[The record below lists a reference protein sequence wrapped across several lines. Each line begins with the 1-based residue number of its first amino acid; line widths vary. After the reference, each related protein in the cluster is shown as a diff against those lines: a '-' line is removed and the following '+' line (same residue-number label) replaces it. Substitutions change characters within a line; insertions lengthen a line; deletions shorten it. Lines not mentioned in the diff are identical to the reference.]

1 MVVITLL
8 NIVVVFMA
16 YLAREEKHR
25 YLLAWAFVL
34 LSCVLGIRYG
44 YGNDF
49 FPYLQIFNYSFNG
62 WDGNQEYGWY
72 VINCL
77 FHPFGFSSLIF
88 FLTCLES
95 FIIYKV
101 INEYVSSDWFWFAMF
116 IYVFNISNMLIGL
129 SMLRQELAMCIGL
142 YALKYVNDRKI
153 IPFLILCTVAS
164 SMHSIAYLLFP
175 LYLLPYANRLFSNK
189 WGVFVICLV
198 LYIVYTH
205 LGDIV
210 FGAVENMK
218 EDDLVYANSGYIAS
232 QELND
237 EKSVRKIH
245 FIRIFIYLFFYLR
258 SIKYLNDKQRV
269 YSNVVLLGYS
279 MVPFVVFI
287 RMIVRAS
294 WIYTI
299 AEIVAFPLIVKYEKN
314 LFLKTLLMIINMA
327 LVLFEF
333 FEVFYSDIYGAYFY
347 SYRTIFDIIV

>member
-8 NIVVVFMA
+8 NIIVVFMS
-16 YLAREEKHR
+16 YLARFEKHR

-34 LSCVLGIRYG
+34 LSLVLGIRYG

-49 FPYLQIFNYSFNG
+49 FSYLQVFNNSFTG
-62 WDGNQEYGWY
+62 WDGDQEYGWY

-77 FHPFGFSSLIF
+77 FHPFGFSLLIF
-88 FLTCLES
+88 FLTCLEN
-95 FIIYKV
+95 FLIYKV
-101 INEYVSSDWFWFAMF
+101 INEYVSPDWFWFAMF
-116 IYVFNISNMLIGL
+116 IYVFNSSNMLIGL

-153 IPFLILCTVAS
+153 IPFLILCTVAAS
-164 SMHSIAYLLFP
+164 VHTIAYLLFP

-189 WGVFVICLV
+189 WGVFVICFV
-198 LYIVYTH
+198 LYLVYIH

-218 EDDLVYANSGYIAS
+218 ENDLAYANSGYIAS

-245 FIRIFIYLFFYLR
+245 FIRILIYLFFYLR
-258 SIKYLNDKQRV
+258 SIKYLNNKQRV

-279 MVPFVVFI
+279 MVPIVVFI

-314 LFLKTLLMIINMA
+314 LFLKTLLMIIDMA

-333 FEVFYSDIYGAYFY
+333 FEIFYSDIYGLHFY
-347 SYRTIFDIIV
+347 SYRTIFDL